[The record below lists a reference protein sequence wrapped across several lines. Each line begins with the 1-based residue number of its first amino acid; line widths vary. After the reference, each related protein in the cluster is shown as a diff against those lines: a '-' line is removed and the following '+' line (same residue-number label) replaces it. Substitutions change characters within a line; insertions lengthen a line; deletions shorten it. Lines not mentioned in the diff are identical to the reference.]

1 MKKIISSILLS
12 TAVFFASAQKKD
24 VRNVFPFTKLQ
35 TGGAVDVK
43 IFKSDSS
50 QVIVY
55 SDNDANDNIVIESQE
70 GKLFIG
76 TKGTFNG
83 PIKVSVGFKNIEL
96 LEAGDASTIVAE
108 DTLYSDKLEL
118 KVSGA
123 SKINLNAISSEIKSN
138 ISGAGTLVIGGKTSV
153 HKTELSGASNLKAN
167 RLNTESTDIDASG
180 ASNAKI
186 VATQKLKVNATGAN
200 TIKYGG
206 NPADKNINRNAAS
219 DVKAADNDND
229 VADNG
234 KRTGKDTTR
243 LKLGDKHLFFFD
255 DDEKK
260 KPGSDRVTPG
270 DTDDEFK
277 HFSGIELGINGY
289 LGPNGIIDLDKK
301 FDYMEMDY
309 GARSI
314 YWGINLFEKDFHLYK
329 NYINLCT
336 GLGFGFNTYQ
346 FRNRISLRPDSSYT
360 WYTNDSLIDYK
371 KNKLKTSFVQAPL
384 YFDFNFSK
392 DPDKAFHIGVGVLL
406 AYKMT
411 SRTKQTYNINGQ
423 DFKEIRKDDYNI
435 NPFRYSAMLRL
446 GYGHFTAFATYS
458 LNPLFEYDRGP
469 ELYPFTCG
477 LLIPFN

>member
-1 MKKIISSILLS
+1 MKRTFLMLL
-12 TAVFFASAQKKD
+12 AGVCFSALAQNKD
-24 VRNVFPFTKLQ
+24 TRSVFPFTKLQ

-43 IFKSDSS
+43 LFRSDSN
-50 QVIVY
+50 QVIIE
-55 SDNDANDNIVIESQE
+55 SSNDANDNVVIESQE
-70 GKLFIG
+70 GKLFIS

-83 PIKVSVGFKNIEL
+83 PIKVKVAFKNIES
-96 LEAGDASTIVAE
+96 LEANDASTIVSD
-108 DTLYSDKLEL
+108 DTLFSDKLDL
-118 KVSGA
+118 KISGA
-123 SKINLNAISSEIKSN
+123 SKINANVKGSEIKSN
-138 ISGAGTLVIGGKTSV
+138 VSGAGTLVLGGKV
-153 HKTELSGASNLKAN
+153 VAHKTDLSGAANLKAN
-167 RLNTESTDIDASG
+167 RLLTESTELDGSG
-180 ASNAKI
+180 AANAKI
-186 VATQKLKVNATGAN
+186 YASQKLKINATGAN
-200 TIKYGG
+200 TIKYAG
-206 NPADKNINRNAAS
+206 NPPDKNINRNAAS
-219 DVKAADNDND
+219 DVKATDGDNDL
-229 VADNG
+229 ADNG

-243 LKLGDKHLFFFD
+243 LKLGDKHLYLFD

-260 KPGSDRVTPG
+260 KPGSDRVTAG

-289 LGPNGIIDLDKK
+289 LGPNGVIDLDKK
-301 FDYMEMDY
+301 YDYMEMDY

-346 FRNRISLRPDSSYT
+346 FRNRISLNPDSSYT

-392 DPDKAFHIGVGVLL
+392 DPDKAFHVGLGVLF

-411 SRTKQTYNINGQ
+411 SRTKQTYTINGQ
-423 DFKEIRKDDYNI
+423 DYKEIRKDDYNI
-435 NPFRYSAMLRL
+435 NPFRYSAMLRV
-446 GYGHFTAFATYS
+446 GYGHVTAFATYS
-458 LNPLFEYDRGP
+458 LNTLFEYNRGP

-477 LLIPFN
+477 VLIPFN